1 MLRMIIR
8 RRYKDHWNGLEMED
22 FETVDID
29 IPKLEQILTGGGTS
43 ENGYD
48 IRELAGVEVLPPN
61 VKVQARTEAH
71 VTPPIS

>member
-8 RRYKDHWNGLEMED
+8 RRYKDQWNGLEMED

-29 IPKLEQILTGGGTS
+29 IQKLEQILTGGGTS

-48 IRELAGVEVLPPN
+48 IRELVGVEVLPPN
-61 VKVQARTEAH
+61 G
-71 VTPPIS
+71 